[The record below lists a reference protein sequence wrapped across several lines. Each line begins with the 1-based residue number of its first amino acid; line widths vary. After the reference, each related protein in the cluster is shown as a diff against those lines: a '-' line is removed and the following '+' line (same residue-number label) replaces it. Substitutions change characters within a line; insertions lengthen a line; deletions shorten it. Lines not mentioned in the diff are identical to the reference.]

1 MKNPNDK
8 TNIDFYK
15 IYQDGIT
22 EYEEMVMKHEQNLGH
37 TIDNDDDPDYILFL
51 MHKVFMMK
59 VNNVPMPRLNE

>member
-15 IYQDGIT
+15 IYQDAIA
-22 EYEEMVMKHEQNLGH
+22 EYEEMVGH
-37 TIDNDDDPDYILFL
+37 SVDDGDYPDYILYA

-59 VNNVPMPRLNE
+59 VNNEPMPRLS